1 MRVSFVLQNIVPV
14 GGTVQ
19 IVWPTRVPAAYPHC
33 RSMTNLGSALTASSQ
48 LYNG

>member
-1 MRVSFVLQNIVPV
+1 MQVSFVLQNIVPA

-19 IVWPTRVPAAYPHC
+19 IVWPSGVPAAYPHC
-33 RSMTNLGSALTASSQ
+33 RSMTNLGSDLTASSQ